1 LITVTTDVF
10 SPPEVLLSA
19 QIDAEAAPRVAGRWR
34 LRRDQLLVLLVIL
47 ALWELTGRY
56 LLDPLWISK
65 PSLIGERLWSLIASG
80 ELFLHMRRTL
90 LAAVLGLVLSFLV
103 GVPIGVAMA
112 RYRYAHSV
120 AEPFLIGLYSLP
132 RVALGPLFILWFGID
147 LLSKVMMAFSTVL
160 FIFVL
165 NVHQGLKT
173 VEPDF
178 LDLLKTMKAPYS
190 YVIRKLLLPWILPW
204 IISSLRLGI
213 GLALIGAVVGELLG
227 SSAGLGWYIEH
238 SAGMLDTTGVFAGL
252 FVLMIAAVVGDSL
265 VVFLEKRYSSWRQA

>member
-1 LITVTTDVF
+1 MTTDVF
-10 SPPEVLLSA
+10 SPAEVLLPA
-19 QIDAEAAPRVAGRWR
+19 QAAAEISPRAAGRWR
-34 LRRDQLLVLLVIL
+34 LRRDRLLVLLVIL
-47 ALWELTGRY
+47 AVWELAGRY

-65 PSLIGERLWSLIASG
+65 PSLIGERLWTLAGSG
-80 ELFLHMRRTL
+80 ELFLHMQRTL
-90 LAAVLGLVLSFLV
+90 LAAVLGLALSFLV

-173 VEPDF
+173 VEPDL
-178 LDLLKTMKAPYS
+178 LDLLKTMRAPYG
-190 YVIRKLLLPWILPW
+190 YVVSKLLLPWILPW

-265 VVFLEKRYSSWRQA
+265 VVFLEKRYSSWRQS

>member
-1 LITVTTDVF
+1 MTTDVF